1 MKMLVS
7 PGCFARRLEANTRF
21 FPSGLNIGKAS
32 NSGLVVTR
40 SSPLPSTPT
49 R

>member
-1 MKMLVS
+1 MKMFVS
-7 PGCFARRLEANTRF
+7 AGCFARRLEANTIL
-21 FPSGLNIGKAS
+21 FPSGLNIGKLS
-32 NSGLVVTR
+32 NSGLVVTL